1 MPFQQQS
8 KRNSRKSRKIVN
20 IHQNSFEKGYISTF
34 DDSRRP
40 IESLSDMTNMEL
52 VQDHVSRPRP
62 PLVAYGTQPTF
73 PAIGRGKFY
82 QSRER
87 YNLWMMDTGANGVL
101 YKQKDGGGY
110 TVLGGSNTYDDEA
123 WASGVQ
129 NKNKVYIYNGVDNL
143 SYVDLATDAVVKYTA
158 LTTPSISSV
167 VYSGTA
173 GGSTHYYRVTASNSV
188 GESIASTVSSDNAAK
203 DRNSWVNLTD
213 FCTISWGAVSGA
225 VTYTIYYGNTA
236 DTQLELYSV
245 GSDQTSF
252 IDYGTLATN
261 PFKIAPEGNSTEGAV
276 FTHMHVDKK
285 NGTVYGVTADNLLY
299 YSSPGSI
306 SSTADFSP
314 YNGGGYVPIDEN
326 GDTQLNYV
334 TSFRNGK
341 GDPVITVSARGAAG
355 RGNLF
360 HVTFETLT
368 VGDQA
373 IVYPNVYEANGQ
385 SGTYAP
391 RATILN
397 GDAIDYPTGLDFKS
411 TGTSQNIV
419 NILTTQSIAQA
430 IEPDVA
436 KINLEA
442 LSGAVGVELR
452 QRNYYALPVGSSSN
466 NEIWVHDKSRKG
478 NPWIL
483 RWPVAAKDMW
493 LYEDNA
499 GDTHFCVLV
508 GNRILEFT
516 RAGSRSHQDD
526 NVAWRSRLAFSA
538 LVWDEDGL
546 NLAKIRRQYFKLLQP
561 RGSITVNATGLT
573 RNGTSSAAGSD
584 TFVTTTTATG
594 IGQWQYGGA
603 FLAKDAA
610 YKYGDDPG
618 SIDSYGKSVAV
629 LQIKPKGLL
638 AELSWEIIGNTSG
651 TDYIHSATNTKGQSL
666 EDLVLKA

>member
-8 KRNSRKSRKIVN
+8 KRNSRKSRKKVN
-20 IHQNSFEKGYISTF
+20 IHQNEFSKGYISTF

-40 IESLSDMTNMEL
+40 TNSLSDMTNMEL
-52 VQDHVSRPRP
+52 VQDNVARPRP
-62 PLVAYGTQPTF
+62 PLVAYGTQAANTI
-73 PAIGRGKFY
+73 IGHGKFY
-82 QSRER
+82 QDSER
-87 YNLWMMDTGANGVL
+87 YNLWMQDDGANGVL
-101 YKQKDGGGY
+101 YKQKDGGAFTAFTG
-110 TVLGGSNTYDDEA
+110 LNTYDDAA

-129 NKNKVYIYNGVDNL
+129 NRNKVYIYNGVDNL
-143 SYVDLATDAVVKYTA
+143 SYIDLSTDVVVKYTA
-158 LTTPSISSV
+158 LSTPTLNTV

-173 GGSTHYYRVTASNSV
+173 GASTHYYRVSANNEV
-188 GESIASTVSSDNAAK
+188 GESIASSIINDDTAR
-203 DRNSWVNLTD
+203 DRNAWVNLTD
-213 FCTISWGAVSGA
+213 FCTLSWTTVSGA
-225 VTYTIYYGNTA
+225 KSYTIYYGNTA
-236 DTQLELYSV
+236 DTQFELWTV
-245 GSDQTSF
+245 GTETSF

-261 PFKIAPEGNSTEGAV
+261 PFKIAPEGNSTQGAV
-276 FTHMHVDKK
+276 FNHMYVDKK
-285 NGTVYGVTADNLLY
+285 NGTVYGVTADNYLY

-306 SSTADFSP
+306 SDTADFSP
-314 YNGGGYVPIDEN
+314 YNGGGYVPIDQN
-326 GDTQLNYV
+326 GATQLNYV

-355 RGNLF
+355 KGNLF
-360 HVTFETLT
+360 HITFETIT

-373 IVYPNVYEANGQ
+373 IIYPNVYEANGQ

-391 RATILN
+391 RATVLN

-430 IEPDVA
+430 IEPDTA
-436 KINLEA
+436 KITLES
-442 LSGAVGVELR
+442 LSTAVGIEYKN
-452 QRNYYALPVGSSSN
+452 RNYYALPVGSSSN

-478 NPWIL
+478 NPWVL
-483 RWPVAAKDMW
+483 RWTVAAMDMW
-493 LYEDNA
+493 LYEDNSGA
-499 GDTHFCVLV
+499 THFCVLV

-526 NVAWRSRLAFSA
+526 NVAWRSRLAFNA

-561 RGSITVNATGLT
+561 RGTITANATGLT
-573 RNGTSSAAGSD
+573 RSGTSTAAGSD
-584 TFVTTTTATG
+584 SFTSTTTATG

-603 FLAKDAA
+603 HLAKNRA
-610 YKYGDDPG
+610 YKYGDDVG
-618 SIDSYGKSVAV
+618 NIDSYGKSVAV

-638 AELSWEIIGNTSG
+638 AELAWEVIGESAG
-651 TDYIHSATNTKGQSL
+651 TDYTLSAVNTKGQNL

>member
-1 MPFQQQS
+1 MPFQVSNQRN
-8 KRNSRKSRKIVN
+8 KRKARKKVN

-40 IESLSDMTNMEL
+40 TDSLSDMTNMEL
-52 VQDHVSRPRP
+52 VQDNVARPRP
-62 PLVAYGTQPTF
+62 PLVRYGTQAANPI
-73 PAIGRGKFY
+73 IGRGKFY
-82 QSRER
+82 QDGER
-87 YNLWMMDTGANGVL
+87 YLLWAQDTGANGVL
-101 YKQKDGGGY
+101 YKQKDGGAY
-110 TVLGGSNTYDDEA
+110 TALTGSNTYDDAA
-123 WASGVQ
+123 WLSCVQ
-129 NKNKVYIYNGVDNL
+129 NKGKVYIYNGVNNL
-143 SYVDLATDAVVKYTA
+143 SYVDLSTDDVVKYTA
-158 LTTPSISSV
+158 LSTPTLSTV

-173 GGSTHYYRVTASNSV
+173 GSSTHFYRITANNEV
-188 GESIASTVSSDNAAK
+188 GESIGSAIVSDNAAR
-203 DRNSWVNLTD
+203 DRNDWVENTD
-213 FCTISWGAVSGA
+213 FCTLTWSSVSGA
-225 VTYTIYYGNTA
+225 TSYTIYYGNTS
-236 DTQLELYSV
+236 DTQNELYTV
-245 GSDQTSF
+245 GDETSF

-276 FTHMHVDKK
+276 FNYMYVDKK
-285 NGTVYGVTADNLLY
+285 NSTVYGVTADNLLY
-299 YSSPGSI
+299 YSAPGSTTT
-306 SSTADFSP
+306 TADFSP

-334 TSFRNGK
+334 TGFRNGK
-341 GDPVITVSARGAAG
+341 GDPVITVSTRGAAG

-397 GDAIDYPTGLDFKS
+397 SDAIDYPTGLDFKS

-419 NILTTQSIAQA
+419 NILKTQSIAQV

-436 KINLEA
+436 RINLEA

-452 QRNYYALPVGSSSN
+452 QRNYYALPVGSSTN

-483 RWPVAAKDMW
+483 RWTVAAKDMW

-499 GDTHFCVLV
+499 GTTHFCVLQ
-508 GNRILEFT
+508 GNLILEFT
-516 RAGSRSHQDD
+516 RVGTLTHQDD
-526 NVAWRSRLAFSA
+526 NVPWRSRLAFES

-546 NLAKIRRQYFKLLQP
+546 NLAKIRRQYHKLLQP
-561 RGSITVNATGLT
+561 KGSIVANATGLT
-573 RNGTSSAAGSD
+573 RRGTSSASGFSD
-584 TFVTTTTATG
+584 YYVTTTTATG

-603 FLAKDAA
+603 FNAEDAA

-618 SIDSYGKSVAV
+618 TIGSYGKSVAV

-638 AELSWEIIGNTSG
+638 AELSWEIIAETSG
-651 TDYIHSATNTKGQSL
+651 SDYTHSATNTKGTSL
-666 EDLVLKA
+666 VDLVLNA